1 MTENNQAKVSVW
13 KKMRTQLHLILCA
26 LTLLHI
32 IFYAVYWLANKN
44 LFGSV
49 NKFLGNIT
57 GFSLPYVNIILWLS
71 GLLALW
77 SFGRLFTLCHW
88 KKRGSWKKSGMN
100 LVYAIFALLFLLL
113 FYFSFFLIT
122 KLDHSQLGILVRF
135 LDLARVVTD
144 GLILLAVAYFFFTL
158 LRRLSKREKYTG
170 KKGLAAAIPL
180 AILFIALC
188 LLPILFKPGWVYR
201 DELPAKPGLF
211 AHRGAS
217 MLAPENTL
225 AAISLADQ
233 HGAMG
238 FESDLRISRD
248 GVPFLMHDETL
259 LRTTDV
265 SEVFPGRL
273 NEPAED
279 FTMTDLK
286 TLNAGTWFLL
296 QDPYKTIHSGIL
308 TQAQLRVNMNQA
320 IPTLEEA
327 LNLLKQTELNFMYD
341 LRLPPTNHS
350 YYDQV
355 FDIVLNALE
364 TSELKERAWILLD
377 EQQLETVK
385 GEQPELTRVAGL
397 DSEDLPSAT
406 ELLNSGY
413 QVVNVDTGITKK
425 AIRTYQAAD
434 LRVNVYVVDQH
445 WLFSQLWLDGV
456 NSVTSNNI
464 HQLGGL
470 AKPMLSVPFWTYGV
484 ILAIV
489 GLVLLFWIIS
499 PLLFAKKPAP
509 PVAPE
514 ILFDSVTEVDLPAEP
529 TLTAEPELPQP
540 IVLETPPFS
549 EIPPSDEVPVA
560 MPLDEIPPQ
569 MADYPP
575 DISEIPPEF
584 RENLAGQLP
593 NENGPIL

>member
-32 IFYAVYWLANKN
+32 IFYAVYWLANRN
-44 LFGSV
+44 LISGV
-49 NKFLGNIT
+49 NSFLANIIKLQ
-57 GFSLPYVNIILWLS
+57 LPYLNIVLWLS

-77 SFGRLFTLCHW
+77 SFGRLFTLSHW
-88 KKRGSWKKSGMN
+88 KKRGSWKKSSMN

-113 FYFSFFLIT
+113 FYASFFLIT
-122 KLDHSQLGILVRF
+122 MVDHSQLGILVRF

-180 AILFIALC
+180 SIIFVALC
-188 LLPILFKPGWVYR
+188 LLPILFKPSWVYQ

-265 SEVFPGRL
+265 SEVFPGRQD
-273 NEPAED
+273 ERAEN
-279 FTMTDLK
+279 FTMTELK

-296 QDPYKTIHSGIL
+296 QDPYKTVHIGNL
-308 TQAQLRVNMNQA
+308 TQSQLRVNMNQA

-341 LRLPPTNHS
+341 LRLPPSNHP
-350 YYDQV
+350 YYDQA
-355 FDIVLNALE
+355 FDIVLEALAAA
-364 TSELKERAWILLD
+364 ELDERIWMLLD
-377 EQQLETVK
+377 EQQLEIVK
-385 GEQPELTRVAGL
+385 VEQPEFTRVAGL
-397 DSEDLPSAT
+397 DSKNLPAAT
-406 ELLNSGY
+406 ELLTSGY
-413 QVVNVDTGITKK
+413 QVVNVDTGISKK
-425 AIRTYQAAD
+425 EIRAFQAAD
-434 LRVNVYVVDQH
+434 LLVNVYVVDQD

-456 NSVTSNNI
+456 NSITSNNI
-464 HQLGGL
+464 HMLGEL
-470 AKPMLSVPFWTYGV
+470 ARPILAVPFWTYTV
-484 ILAIV
+484 ILAV
-489 GLVLLFWIIS
+489 TGLVLLFWIIS

-514 ILFDSVTEVDLPAEP
+514 ILFDSVTEVDLPAEAALP
-529 TLTAEPELPQP
+529 AEPELLQP
-540 IVLETPPFS
+540 VQAEIPPFS

-569 MADYPP
+569 IADYPP

-584 RENLAGQLP
+584 RENLPGQVP
-593 NENGPIL
+593 NENDPNL

>member
-32 IFYAVYWLANKN
+32 IFYAVYWLANRN
-44 LFGSV
+44 LISGV
-49 NKFLGNIT
+49 NSFLANIIKLQ
-57 GFSLPYVNIILWLS
+57 LPYLNIVLWLS

-77 SFGRLFTLCHW
+77 SFGRLFTLSHW
-88 KKRGSWKKSGMN
+88 KKRGSWKKSSMN

-113 FYFSFFLIT
+113 FYASFFLIT
-122 KLDHSQLGILVRF
+122 KVDHSQLGILVRF

-211 AHRGAS
+211 AHRGAC

-265 SEVFPGRL
+265 SEVFPGRQD
-273 NEPAED
+273 ERAEN
-279 FTMTDLK
+279 FTMTELK

-296 QDPYKTIHSGIL
+296 QDPYKTVHSGIL
-308 TQAQLRVNMNQA
+308 TQSQLRVDMNQA

-341 LRLPPTNHS
+341 LRLPPSNHP
-350 YYDQV
+350 YYDQA
-355 FDIVLNALE
+355 FDIVLEALAAA
-364 TSELKERAWILLD
+364 ELDERIWMLLD
-377 EQQLETVK
+377 EQQLEIVK
-385 GEQPELTRVAGL
+385 VEQPEFTRVAGL
-397 DSEDLPSAT
+397 DSKNLPAAT
-406 ELLNSGY
+406 ELLTSGY
-413 QVVNVDTGITKK
+413 QVVNVDTGISKK
-425 AIRTYQAAD
+425 EIRAFQAAD
-434 LRVNVYVVDQH
+434 LLVNVYVVDQD

-456 NSVTSNNI
+456 NSITSNNI

-470 AKPMLSVPFWTYGV
+470 VRPMLAVPFWTYAV
-484 ILAIV
+484 ILAV
-489 GLVLLFWIIS
+489 AGLVLLFWIIS

-514 ILFDSVTEVDLPAEP
+514 ILFDSVTEVDLPAEAALP
-529 TLTAEPELPQP
+529 AEPELLQP
-540 IVLETPPFS
+540 VQAEIPPFS

-569 MADYPP
+569 IAGYPP

-584 RENLAGQLP
+584 RENLPGQVP
-593 NENGPIL
+593 NENDPNL